1 MRFIHTSDWHIG
13 QDFYRYDREE
23 EHRSFFQ
30 QLCAIVERE
39 QPDALLVSGDIYHTA
54 VPSAAAQKLYTDSM
68 VAIHKACP
76 SMSIIVTA
84 GNHDSY
90 SRLESADELWQ
101 LANVKVIG
109 HAEKDEN
116 NESIEKKHIIP
127 IQGKGGE
134 TIAYV
139 IAIPHIRESLM
150 GLFNTAQE
158 IVRKKNKQDV
168 PVIMMG
174 HLTLCGAD
182 TRGHDEQS
190 VGGMDYVEINTLGN
204 YYDYF
209 ALGHIHHPQF
219 IKGNEKA
226 RYSGSPI
233 QVNFDEM
240 YPHSVSLVEINRHGE
255 KASVKEVTIQNDHR
269 FLTIPSEPLP
279 FEEAFKEF
287 MDTPVDP
294 SSYICLNA
302 EVEEYVPSDAETRIE
317 QLLQLKKCRFCKIKT
332 TRKARKHSSAAQ
344 IIDSY
349 EITNMEPAELA
360 NTYYQ
365 EVYGKELD
373 KEMRTMIREIT
384 EELRRKEREEA

>member
-1 MRFIHTSDWHIG
+1 MKFIHTSDWHIG

-23 EHRSFFQ
+23 EHRSFFH

-39 QPDALLVSGDIYHTA
+39 QPDAMLVSGDIYHTA

-68 VAIHKACP
+68 VAIHEACP

-90 SRLESADELWQ
+90 SRLESAHELWR

-109 HAEKDEN
+109 YAERGEN

-127 IQGKGGE
+127 IQGKDGE

-139 IAIPHIRESLM
+139 IAIPHIRESQM
-150 GLFNTAQE
+150 GLFNTTQE
-158 IVRKKNKQDV
+158 IVREKNKDEV

-182 TRGHDEQS
+182 LRGHDEQS
-190 VGGMDYVEINTLGN
+190 VGGMDYVEINTLGD

-209 ALGHIHHPQF
+209 ALGHIHHTQF

-255 KASVKEVTIQNDHR
+255 KASVKEVTIHNDHR
-269 FLTIPSEPLP
+269 FLTIPPKPLP
-279 FEEAFKEF
+279 FEEAIKEF
-287 MDTPVDP
+287 MVTPIDP
-294 SSYICLNA
+294 SSYVCLNV
-302 EVEEYVPSDAETRIE
+302 EVEDYVPSDAEARIE
-317 QLLQLKKCRFCKIKT
+317 HLLKEKDCRFCKIKT
-332 TRKARKHSSAAQ
+332 TRRAKKHEEE
-344 IIDSY
+344 IITIDSS
-349 EITNMEPAELA
+349 EIKSMEPAELA
-360 NTYYQ
+360 SIYYKETQ
-365 EVYGKELD
+365 GKELD
-373 KEMRTMIREIT
+373 EEMVRMIREIT
-384 EELRRKEREEA
+384 EELHRKEREMA

>member
-23 EHRSFFQ
+23 EHRSFFH

-127 IQGKGGE
+127 IQGKGGA

-139 IAIPHIRESLM
+139 IAIPHIRESQM
-150 GLFNTAQE
+150 GLFNTTQE
-158 IVRKKNKQDV
+158 IVRGKNKQDV

-190 VGGMDYVEINTLGN
+190 VGGRDYVEINTLGD
-204 YYDYF
+204 YYD
-209 ALGHIHHPQF
+209 
-219 IKGNEKA
+219 
-226 RYSGSPI
+226 
-233 QVNFDEM
+233 
-240 YPHSVSLVEINRHGE
+240 
-255 KASVKEVTIQNDHR
+255 
-269 FLTIPSEPLP
+269 
-279 FEEAFKEF
+279 
-287 MDTPVDP
+287 
-294 SSYICLNA
+294 
-302 EVEEYVPSDAETRIE
+302 
-317 QLLQLKKCRFCKIKT
+317 
-332 TRKARKHSSAAQ
+332 
-344 IIDSY
+344 
-349 EITNMEPAELA
+349 
-360 NTYYQ
+360 
-365 EVYGKELD
+365 
-373 KEMRTMIREIT
+373 
-384 EELRRKEREEA
+384 